1 MTENHHQ
8 QRIYRY
14 RKRVCRFCNDK
25 TLQIDYKNPQILMRY
40 MTESGKILSRKVTG
54 VCAKHQRELT
64 RAIKR
69 ARIMAILPFTVK

>member
-1 MTENHHQ
+1 MAENQQ
-8 QRIYRY
+8 QRVYRY
-14 RKRVCRFCNDK
+14 RRKVCRFCNDK
-25 TLQIDYKNPQILMRY
+25 TLEIDYKNPQVLIRY

-64 RAIKR
+64 KAIKR